1 VRRPISPRIRIAW
14 LAPVRGKPRHDQEPR
29 AEKYRAVQI
38 HQREWVSLVEAVFR
52 PQRGRQ
58 GHRPSPS
65 HLNGHRSPCRESVY
79 QDLDW
84 LPAVLTFPPAP
95 APEDAVA
102 RSSKRPGERSRHH
115 LYPSPLYA

>member
-38 HQREWVSLVEAVFR
+38 HQREWVSLVEAVLR

-65 HLNGHRSPCRESVY
+65 HLNGHRSRHAANQYIRISIGSR
-79 QDLDW
+79 
-84 LPAVLTFPPAP
+84 
-95 APEDAVA
+95 
-102 RSSKRPGERSRHH
+102 RSSRSRR
-115 LYPSPLYA
+115 LRLRRTP